1 MRRRVSIGLSLAAVA
16 AILLVIAAV
25 AGGRDTLPSL
35 TAGELLARMS
45 AADGQ
50 SRAIS
55 GEVSWTNH
63 LLGDLAVPSQY
74 DRRAAQTPLAAD
86 GGGRVWLASGGLRL
100 ESQAS
105 GGDQVIVLSAAK
117 RKAWVYDYA
126 TDRVKVWRVTG
137 GEEQPLAV
145 PSPSPSMLTPSQ
157 IDQFVRQAAPY
168 AAVSVA
174 GQATVAG
181 RDAYVLRLTPAA
193 TDTALG
199 AIDVA
204 VDGETYV
211 PLRLQ
216 VFAATGGDAVVSFG
230 FDSISYDAIDPSLFS
245 FEPPGGAKVT
255 TSEIDAAAL
264 RDERDAAKGGEAGS
278 HDGPDEGIVRR
289 ALLTADQ
296 AQELVGFD
304 LASARGYAAR
314 PFRWAYVLDEGGPLT
329 VGGTPLA
336 QLLGMGSGM
345 GARPDGATGG
355 EAGTDILSGPVA
367 VLLYGK
373 GFGAIALAETKTTP
387 ELTAQLEQ
395 VPQLADTTTVG
406 GARARILATP
416 LGGAVVWQEGGR
428 TLAAFGLVTRADL
441 EGFATTVR

>member
-1 MRRRVSIGLSLAAVA
+1 MRRRVSIGLSLVAMA

-25 AGGRDTLPSL
+25 AGGRSTLPSL

-63 LLGDLAVPSQY
+63 LLGDLTVPSQY

-86 GGGRVWLASGGLRL
+86 GSGRLWLAPDGLRL
-100 ESQAS
+100 ESQAN
-105 GGDQVIVLSAAK
+105 GGDQVVVVSAAK
-117 RKAWVYDYA
+117 QKAWVYDYA
-126 TDRVKVWRVTG
+126 TDTVKVWRVTG
-137 GEEQPLAV
+137 GEAQPLAV
-145 PSPSPSMLTPSQ
+145 PSPSPSLLTPSQ
-157 IDQFVRQAAPY
+157 IDQYVQKAAPY

-174 GQATVAG
+174 GQTSVAG

-199 AIDVA
+199 PIDVA

-230 FDSISYDAIDPSLFS
+230 FDSISYDAVDPSVFG
-245 FEPPGGAKVT
+245 FEPPAGAKVT
-255 TSEIDAAAL
+255 ANEVDAAAL
-264 RDERDAAKGGEAGS
+264 RGESDAAKEGEAGS
-278 HDGPDEGIVRR
+278 HDGADEGLMRR
-289 ALLTADQ
+289 ALLTVDQ
-296 AQELVGFD
+296 AQELAGFD
-304 LASARGYAAR
+304 LASAQGYGAR
-314 PFRWAYVLDEGGPLT
+314 PFRWAYVLDQGGPLT
-329 VGGTPLA
+329 AGGTPLA
-336 QLLGMGSGM
+336 QLLGMGSGAT
-345 GARPDGATGG
+345 ARPDGATSVK
-355 EAGTDILSGPVA
+355 DVLSGPVA
-367 VLLYGK
+367 VLLYGE

-387 ELTAQLEQ
+387 ELTAQLKQ
-395 VPQLADTTTVG
+395 VPQLADTMTVAGAEAKVLTTPV
-406 GARARILATP
+406 
-416 LGGAVVWQEGGR
+416 GGAVVWQEGGR

-441 EGFATTVR
+441 EAFAAAVR